1 MRPRALVVGVG
12 NVLRGDDGFGVEVAK
27 HLTDVPEVAARAKVM
42 EVGIGGVH
50 LVQELLDGYELLVIV
65 DATDRGGPPGRLYVL
80 EIDVPEA
87 PPTSFDAWQGE
98 LTDLHEAVPSKA
110 LVVAKALGVLPERVL
125 LVGCQPLATD
135 EARIGLSAPVSRAV
149 GDAVDR
155 IRALLDP
162 VEDLRWRDE
171 LLQVMYWL
179 RGEGL
184 REAVAAD
191 ELLRFLDAEP
201 GLLGA
206 RLARLVAEGY
216 VDAVPGEPV
225 RYRLST
231 LGSAEGRR
239 RFLDEFAPFLG
250 REHHNQCGDP
260 ECECQ
265 TSGEACARLGR
276 SPA

>member
-1 MRPRALVVGVG
+1 VRPRALVVGVG

-27 HLTDVPEVAARAKVM
+27 RLMEIPEVAARAKVI

-50 LVQELLDGYELLVIV
+50 LVQELLDRYELLVIV
-65 DATDRGGPPGRLYVL
+65 DATDRGGPPGQLYVL
-80 EIDVPEA
+80 EVDVPEA
-87 PPTSFDAWQGE
+87 PPTSFAAWQDE
-98 LTDLHEAVPSKA
+98 LTDLHEAVPSKV
-110 LVVAKALGVLPERVL
+110 LVVAQALGVLPARVL
-125 LVGCQPLATD
+125 LVGCQPLSTD

-149 GDAVDR
+149 GEAVNR
-155 IRALLDP
+155 IRTLLDP

-184 REAVAAD
+184 REEVTAD
-191 ELLRFLDAEP
+191 ELRRFLETDP
-201 GLLGA
+201 GLLEA
-206 RLARLVAEGY
+206 RLAGLGAEGH

-225 RYRLST
+225 RYRLSAPG
-231 LGSAEGRR
+231 LEEGRR

-250 REHHNQCGDP
+250 RESHNQCGDP

-265 TSGEACARLGR
+265 TSDEACSRLGR
-276 SPA
+276 SSA